1 MTDKWHRR
9 AGCGAGCVKIK
20 VLMAIVTQVKQNA
33 KNKNKVSVYA
43 DGEFLCSVTA
53 ESAVKL
59 GVKAGAEIDGARLGL
74 LLEEHDRET
83 AFSKAVECV
92 CRSMKSRSQVEKYL
106 RDKGFS
112 DEIIAQTVSKMTEYR
127 YIDDAEY
134 VRAYVSAYG
143 GKKGARRIKYELSQ
157 NGIGREL
164 IDAVDDMLG
173 GQEETA
179 AELARKFMKNRARG
193 RDGAKKLFAHLA
205 AKGFEYSVCADCAS
219 RYLDEEDFEV

>member
-1 MTDKWHRR
+1 
-9 AGCGAGCVKIK
+9 
-20 VLMAIVTQVKQNA
+20 
-33 KNKNKVSVYA
+33 
-43 DGEFLCSVTA
+43 
-53 ESAVKL
+53 
-59 GVKAGAEIDGARLGL
+59 
-74 LLEEHDRET
+74 
-83 AFSKAVECV
+83 
-92 CRSMKSRSQVEKYL
+92 
-106 RDKGFS
+106 
-112 DEIIAQTVSKMTEYR
+112 MTEYR

-157 NGIGREL
+157 KGIGREL

-179 AELARKFMKNRARG
+179 AGLARKFMKNRARG

>member
-1 MTDKWHRR
+1 
-9 AGCGAGCVKIK
+9 
-20 VLMAIVTQVKQNA
+20 
-33 KNKNKVSVYA
+33 
-43 DGEFLCSVTA
+43 
-53 ESAVKL
+53 
-59 GVKAGAEIDGARLGL
+59 
-74 LLEEHDRET
+74 
-83 AFSKAVECV
+83 SKAVECV

-143 GKKGARRIKYELSQ
+143 GKKGVRRIKYELSQ
-157 NGIGREL
+157 KGIGREL